1 LPKLRLPHPLVLLL
15 GCVLVAAALTWVLPA
30 GVYQRRE
37 DPATGRQVPIAGTY
51 HAVAASPVGPFAAA
65 VGVVRGIVAAAEVVV
80 LVLLVGGAWV
90 VVDRTGTLAG
100 AVGWLAS
107 RFARRRRLVIPIIAL
122 AFAAGGALEG
132 MQEEIIPLVPVLLV
146 LASGLGFDAVTVM
159 AMSAGAA
166 VVGAAFSPINPFQAG
181 IALKVAQLP
190 LLSMAG
196 LRLGLLLVALVVFIW
211 WTMRHAARHQVAA
224 DTTVAV
230 SGKPLDN
237 RQLVILAL
245 LAVPFAAYIVGVTW
259 FEWGFNELSAAFMV
273 FAFAAG
279 LLGRMGVAGTV
290 DAYFDGMRSVVGA
303 AVMVGVARAISL
315 VLEDGRVIDTIL
327 QALVVPVMHAPRA
340 VGALLMV
347 PVQVLV
353 HIPVP
358 STSGQAVL
366 TMPVMAPLADLLG
379 FSRDVAVLAFQVGAG
394 LTELWTPTNGA
405 MMALLLA
412 AGARYGDWLKFVI
425 PVTLMLTVVGIV
437 GIVVALGL
445 PG

>member
-1 LPKLRLPHPLVLLL
+1 VSKLRLPHPLVLLL

-30 GVYQRRE
+30 GAYDRR
-37 DPATGRQVPIAGTY
+37 DDSATGRQVAVAGTY
-51 HAVAASPVGPFAAA
+51 HAVPAAPVAPFAAA

-100 AVGWLAS
+100 AVGWLAV

-166 VVGAAFSPINPFQAG
+166 VVASAFSPINPFQAG

-196 LRLGLLLVALVVFIW
+196 LRVGMLVVALVVFIW
-211 WTMRHAARHQVAA
+211 WTMRHAARHPVAA
-224 DTTVAV
+224 EATVAV
-230 SGKPLDN
+230 SGKRLEN

-245 LAVPFAAYIVGVTW
+245 LTVPFAAYIVGVTW
-259 FEWGFNELSAAFMV
+259 FDWGFNELSAAFMV

-279 LLGRMGVAGTV
+279 LVGRLGLAGTV
-290 DAYFDGMRSVVGA
+290 DAYFEGMRSVVGA

-315 VLEDGRVIDTIL
+315 VLEDGRVIDTVL
-327 QALVVPVMHAPRA
+327 QALVVPLAQAPRL

-412 AGARYGDWLKFVI
+412 AGVRYGDWLRFVI
-425 PVTLMLTVVGIV
+425 PVTLMLTVIGIV
-437 GIVVALGL
+437 GIVLALGV